1 MTDSDVAGQD
11 VGSARSGQGL
21 ILVVDDD
28 ERVRVAIA
36 RFLQTRGFNVETVAS
51 GQHALELV
59 TPGRFA
65 IVICDVRMPLMSG
78 LELLPRLL
86 RRDPDIGV
94 LMLSG
99 MNDPST
105 AGESLA
111 LGAME
116 YLPKPIELEQVQ
128 MAVERALY
136 RRARAREK
144 RGNWEMQPRHSGD
157 PKDVH
162 TGPEPGSLDL
172 AARSLMSLIDMFE
185 ARDPFFAGMSVRVA
199 RTARA
204 VCRQLGV
211 SAELQHEIDLAGR
224 LHDVGRL
231 VVDQTVLSKP
241 GPLSPEEFEQVKQHV
256 EMGVEILGPLLG
268 SMHAI
273 DAVRDHHEHW
283 DGGGYPRGIASDRIS
298 LSGRILCTADA
309 FVALTSRRPYREALS
324 PPDAFDILSAR
335 SGSLLDP
342 GIVDALRLVIDDGIV
357 AGLTPD

>member
-1 MTDSDVAGQD
+1 MTDSDLAGHD
-11 VGSARSGQGL
+11 AGSTRSAQGL

-36 RFLQTRGFNVETVAS
+36 RFLQARGFAVETVAS
-51 GQHALELV
+51 GQQALELV
-59 TPGRFA
+59 SPGRFA

-99 MNDPST
+99 MNDPTT

-128 MAVERALY
+128 MAVERALH
-136 RRARAREK
+136 RRSLALEQRPNRKA
-144 RGNWEMQPRHSGD
+144 QPHGAGD
-157 PKDVH
+157 ANESATV
-162 TGPEPGSLDL
+162 PEPGSLGL
-172 AARSLMSLIDMFE
+172 AARPLMLLIDMFE

-199 RTARA
+199 RTSRA
-204 VCRQLGV
+204 VCRQLGL
-211 SAELQHEIDLAGR
+211 STGLQHEIELAGR

-231 VVDQTVLSKP
+231 VVDQAVLSKP
-241 GPLSPEEFEQVKQHV
+241 GPLSPEEFAQVKQHV
-256 EMGVEILGPLLG
+256 AFGVEILGPLLG
-268 SMHAI
+268 STHAI

-298 LSGRILCTADA
+298 LGGRILCIADA

-342 GIVDALRLVIDDGIV
+342 GIVHALRLLVDDGIV
-357 AGLTPD
+357 AGLTSG